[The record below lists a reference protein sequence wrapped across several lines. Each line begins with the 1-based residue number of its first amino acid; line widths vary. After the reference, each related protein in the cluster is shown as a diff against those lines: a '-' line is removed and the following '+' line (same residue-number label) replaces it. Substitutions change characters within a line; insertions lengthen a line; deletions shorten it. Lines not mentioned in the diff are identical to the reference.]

1 MLFSYHEI
9 LQNLYNTSVKKK
21 AGHSNQDLIHA
32 ATLTHMKASNF
43 KLSSANRFHL
53 QPAEKNYAEKESL
66 HATIAQ

>member
-1 MLFSYHEI
+1 MELDSAQSI
-9 LQNLYNTSVKKK
+9 
-21 AGHSNQDLIHA
+21 
-32 ATLTHMKASNF
+32 ASNF

>member
-1 MLFSYHEI
+1 MKCVKQISCIAVFLDVV
-9 LQNLYNTSVKKK
+9 LQLDYTQS
-21 AGHSNQDLIHA
+21 
-32 ATLTHMKASNF
+32 KASNF